1 MPAQPKEKG
10 NRHIAENPVIADCF
24 HTDSPLQF
32 KKYSALALW
41 HIIVG
46 RISYTAAF
54 INSIYH
60 IWIKLSRIKPEKFV
74 NCEK

>member
-1 MPAQPKEKG
+1 M
-10 NRHIAENPVIADCF
+10 NRA
-24 HTDSPLQF
+24 LQF
-32 KKYSALALW
+32 KKYSALALG

-54 INSIYH
+54 INPIYH
-60 IWIKLSRIKPEKFV
+60 IWINLSRIEAEKFV